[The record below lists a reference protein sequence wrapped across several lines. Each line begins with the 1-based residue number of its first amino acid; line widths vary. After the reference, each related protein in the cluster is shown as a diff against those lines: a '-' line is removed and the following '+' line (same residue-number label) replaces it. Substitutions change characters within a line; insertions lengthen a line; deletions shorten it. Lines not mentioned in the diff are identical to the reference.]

1 MSATQSNVNKTSKP
15 NLHKKA
21 NKILEDKTKQ
31 KFNKQELALIAAKIQ
46 KEQVNIAKLL
56 LAVEQTKSYEEDGC
70 KSMREWMQK
79 KFTQNYDCLNRY
91 LVAARV
97 AYNIGGADAIGKY
110 SNNALEAMNKLKT
123 KEQQKLFQQI
133 REDLGKNFSPE
144 KLTKKVVQDKIK
156 ELGFGNNKKQ
166 QQKKSVKNALVKT
179 LKEVGND
186 LSASTLADAL
196 ADYVAEDVLKAAMK
210 HLKNKLSK

>member
-1 MSATQSNVNKTSKP
+1 
-15 NLHKKA
+15 
-21 NKILEDKTKQ
+21 
-31 KFNKQELALIAAKIQ
+31 
-46 KEQVNIAKLL
+46 
-56 LAVEQTKSYEEDGC
+56 
-70 KSMREWMQK
+70 MQK

-133 REDLGKNFSPE
+133 REYLGKNFSPE

-166 QQKKSVKNALVKT
+166 QQKKSVKSALVKT

-186 LSASTLADAL
+186 LNASMLAEAL
-196 ADYVAEDVLKAAMK
+196 ADFVAEDVLKAAIK
-210 HLKNKLSK
+210 QLKNKLSK